1 MLLTGELCISPLT
14 TFQLFILTPFF
25 QFEQADEATRN
36 RRALEIE
43 KEDTDEL
50 QQKYQVGLFD
60 LLSTFKPWWWGWDV
74 MAMLLPSCIL
84 DYKVRPHPKWIPFRE
99 GCSVL

>member
-1 MLLTGELCISPLT
+1 MHYISTVHPD
-14 TFQLFILTPFF
+14 PFF

-60 LLSTFKPWWWGWDV
+60 LLSTFKPWWWEWGGE
-74 MAMLLPSCIL
+74 ARATPYIYIGL
-84 DYKVRPHPKWIPFRE
+84 
-99 GCSVL
+99 

>member
-1 MLLTGELCISPLT
+1 MYFTTDYISTVHLNLTIS
-14 TFQLFILTPFF
+14 FKFFFF

-60 LLSTFKPWWWGWDV
+60 LPSTFNPWVVGGERV
-74 MAMLLPSCIL
+74 TRATPYIGL
-84 DYKVRPHPKWIPFRE
+84 
-99 GCSVL
+99 